1 CSSDLGP
8 DHRPGS
14 GRQRRH
20 PGHQGQVRRG
30 GLGDGHQDHRQQP
43 GQVTRMATR
52 SDTAASPVK
61 GGAAP
66 GRPRKG
72 PAPAD
77 KEQRR
82 RDRLSRRWQRDRRWS
97 PYAFVARFFLLF
109 AACGLF
115 PLIYTGWAS
124 LHQVELTA
132 PTDMN
137 WVGLRNYTRIFDDD
151 FFWNAARNTLTIGI
165 ISTVPQLMMAMGIAH
180 ILNYKLR
187 ASTFYRVAMLAPY
200 ATSIAAALVFVLLFG
215 RDYGMIN
222 WGLDLVGIDPVDWQ
236 GDKWPSQFAVSTII
250 IWRWTGYNALIYLAA
265 MQAIP
270 QDLYESAALDGA
282 NRWQQFLHVTLPSL
296 RPTILFTVVVSTIGA
311 SQVFGEPLLFDAN
324 KGASGGAEHQFQTL
338 GLYLYEQGWVNQH
351 LGRASAI
358 AWTMF
363 AILIV
368 VGIINYVISRRLRA
382 SS

>member
-1 CSSDLGP
+1 MST
-8 DHRPGS
+8 
-14 GRQRRH
+14 RH
-20 PGHQGQVRRG
+20 
-30 GLGDGHQDHRQQP
+30 DI
-43 GQVTRMATR
+43 
-52 SDTAASPVK
+52 AAPPTE

-66 GRPRKG
+66 GRP
-72 PAPAD
+72 APATGPTEAD
-77 KEQRR
+77 RR
-82 RDRLSRRWQRDRRWS
+82 RRARLSRRWQRDLRWS
-97 PYAFVARFFLLF
+97 PYAFVSPFFVLF
-109 AACGLF
+109 LAFGLF

-132 PTDMN
+132 PTDMT
-137 WVGLRNYTRIFDDD
+137 WVGLRNYTRIFDDE
-151 FFWNAARNTLTIGI
+151 FFWNAAKNTLMIGI
-165 ISTVPQLMMAMGIAH
+165 ISTVPQLLMAMGIAH

-187 ASTFYRVAMLAPY
+187 ASTFYRVVMLAPY
-200 ATSIAAALVFVLLFG
+200 ATSIAAASLVFVLLFG

-222 WGLDLVGIDPVDWQ
+222 WALDQVGIGKVDWQ
-236 GDKWPSQFAVSTII
+236 NDHWASKVAVSSII

-282 NRWQQFLHVTLPSL
+282 SRWQQFLHVTLPSL
-296 RPTILFTVVVSTIGA
+296 RPTILFTAVVSTIGA

-363 AILIV
+363 LILIV
-368 VGIINYVISRRLRA
+368 IGIVNYVISRRLRA

>member
-1 CSSDLGP
+1 MST
-8 DHRPGS
+8 
-14 GRQRRH
+14 RH
-20 PGHQGQVRRG
+20 
-30 GLGDGHQDHRQQP
+30 
-43 GQVTRMATR
+43 
-52 SDTAASPVK
+52 DTAAPPVK
-61 GGAAP
+61 EGGAAP
-66 GRPRKG
+66 GRSSAG
-72 PAPAD
+72 PVSAEAA
-77 KEQRR
+77 KKRA
-82 RDRLSRRWQRDRRWS
+82 RLSRRWQRDIKWS
-97 PYAFVARFFLLF
+97 PYAFISPFFLLF
-109 AACGLF
+109 AAFGLF
-115 PLIYTGWAS
+115 PLIYTAWAS

-132 PTDMN
+132 PTDMS
-137 WVGLRNYTRIFDDD
+137 WVGLRNYTRIFDDE
-151 FFWNAARNTLTIGI
+151 FFWNAAQNTLTIGI
-165 ISTVPQLMMAMGIAH
+165 ISTVPQLLMAMGLAH

-187 ASTFYRVAMLAPY
+187 GSTFYRVIMLAPY
-200 ATSIAAALVFVLLFG
+200 ATSIAAASLVFVLLFG

-222 WGLDLVGIDPVDWQ
+222 WALGFVGIDNIDWQ
-236 GDKWPSQFAVSTII
+236 NDTWASQFAVSSIV

-311 SQVFGEPLLFDAN
+311 SQLFGEPLLFDAN
-324 KGASGGAEHQFQTL
+324 KGASGGSTHQFQTL

-363 AILIV
+363 LILIV
-368 VGIINYVISRRLRA
+368 IGIANSVISRRLRA

>member
-1 CSSDLGP
+1 MTT
-8 DHRPGS
+8 
-14 GRQRRH
+14 RH
-20 PGHQGQVRRG
+20 
-30 GLGDGHQDHRQQP
+30 
-43 GQVTRMATR
+43 
-52 SDTAASPVK
+52 DTAASPVK

-66 GRPRKG
+66 GRPPGGRAADEADRKKR
-72 PAPAD
+72 AN
-77 KEQRR
+77 
-82 RDRLSRRWQRDRRWS
+82 LSRRWQRDIRWS
-97 PYAFVARFFLLF
+97 PYAFVSPFFLLF
-109 AACGLF
+109 VAFGLF

-124 LHQVELTA
+124 LHTVELTA
-132 PTDMN
+132 PTDMK
-137 WVGLRNYTRIFDDD
+137 WTGLDNYTRIFDDD
-151 FFWNAARNTLTIGI
+151 FFWNAAKNTLYIGI
-165 ISTVPQLMMAMGIAH
+165 ISTVPQLLMAMGLAH

-187 ASTFYRVAMLAPY
+187 ASTFYRVVMLAPY
-200 ATSIAAALVFVLLFG
+200 ATSIAAASLVFVLLFG

-222 WGLDLVGIDPVDWQ
+222 WALDLVGLDKIDWQ
-236 GDKWPSQFAVSTII
+236 NGSWASKFAVSSIV

-282 NRWQQFLHVTLPSL
+282 SRWRQFIHVTLPSL

-324 KGASGGAEHQFQTL
+324 KGASGGSQHQFQTL

-358 AWTMF
+358 AWAMF
-363 AILIV
+363 LILIV
-368 VGIINYVISRRLRA
+368 IGILNAVISRRLRA

>member
-1 CSSDLGP
+1 
-8 DHRPGS
+8 
-14 GRQRRH
+14 
-20 PGHQGQVRRG
+20 
-30 GLGDGHQDHRQQP
+30 
-43 GQVTRMATR
+43 MATR
-52 SDTAASPVK
+52 SDIAASPVK

-66 GRPRKG
+66 GRTPGRHS
-72 PAPAD
+72 PD
-77 KEQRR
+77 KEGRR
-82 RDRLSRRWQRDRRWS
+82 RARLSRRWQRDARWS
-97 PYAFVARFFLLF
+97 PYAFVAPFFLLF
-109 AACGLF
+109 AAFGLF

-137 WVGLRNYTRIFDDD
+137 WVGLKNYTRIFDDD
-151 FFWNAARNTLTIGI
+151 FFWNAAQNTLTIGI
-165 ISTVPQLMMAMGIAH
+165 ISTVPQLMIAMGIAH

-187 ASTFYRVAMLAPY
+187 ASTFWRVAMLAPY
-200 ATSIAAALVFVLLFG
+200 ATSIAAATLVFVLLFG

-222 WGLDLVGIDPVDWQ
+222 WALGAVGIDPIGWQ
-236 GDKWPSQFAVSTII
+236 DDKWPGQIAVSTII

-282 NRWQQFLHVTLPSL
+282 SRWRQFLHVTLPSL

-311 SQVFGEPLLFDAN
+311 SQVFGEPLLFDPN

-338 GLYLYEQGWVNQH
+338 GLYLYEQGWINQH

-368 VGIINYVISRRLRA
+368 IGLINQLISRRLRA

>member
-1 CSSDLGP
+1 MTTE
-8 DHRPGS
+8 H
-14 GRQRRH
+14 
-20 PGHQGQVRRG
+20 
-30 GLGDGHQDHRQQP
+30 
-43 GQVTRMATR
+43 
-52 SDTAASPVK
+52 DTAAPPVK

-66 GRPRKG
+66 GRP
-72 PAPAD
+72 PAGASAEAA
-77 KEQRR
+77 KKRA
-82 RDRLSRRWQRDRRWS
+82 RLSRRWQRDMRWS
-97 PYAFVARFFLLF
+97 PYAFVSPFFLLF
-109 AACGLF
+109 MAFGLF

-132 PTDMN
+132 PTDMT
-137 WVGLRNYTRIFDDD
+137 WVGMKNYTRIFDDD
-151 FFWNAARNTLTIGI
+151 FFWNAAKNTLTIGI
-165 ISTVPQLMMAMGIAH
+165 ISTVPQLLMAMGLAH

-187 ASTFYRVAMLAPY
+187 ASTFYRVVMLAPY
-200 ATSIAAALVFVLLFG
+200 ATSIAAASLVFVLLFG

-222 WGLDLVGIDPVDWQ
+222 WVLGLVGIDNIDWQ
-236 GDKWPSQFAVSTII
+236 NDHWASQLAVSSIV

-282 NRWQQFLHVTLPSL
+282 SRWRQFLHVTLPSL
-296 RPTILFTVVVSTIGA
+296 RPTILFTVIVSTIGA
-311 SQVFGEPLLFDAN
+311 SQLFGEPLLFDAN
-324 KGASGGAEHQFQTL
+324 KGASGGSQHQFQTL

-363 AILIV
+363 LILIV
-368 VGIINYVISRRLRA
+368 IGVINSVISRRLRA

>member
-1 CSSDLGP
+1 
-8 DHRPGS
+8 
-14 GRQRRH
+14 
-20 PGHQGQVRRG
+20 
-30 GLGDGHQDHRQQP
+30 
-43 GQVTRMATR
+43 MATR
-52 SDTAASPVK
+52 HDTAAPPTE

-66 GRPRKG
+66 GRP
-72 PAPAD
+72 PAD
-77 KEQRR
+77 PGSLEKEQRR
-82 RDRLSRRWQRDRRWS
+82 RDRLSRRWQRDIRWS
-97 PYAFVARFFLLF
+97 PYAFVSPFFLLF
-109 AACGLF
+109 IAFGLF

-137 WVGLRNYTRIFDDD
+137 WVGLRNYTRIFDDE
-151 FFWNAARNTLTIGI
+151 FFWNAAKNTLTIGI
-165 ISTVPQLMMAMGIAH
+165 ISTVPQLLMAMGIAH

-187 ASTFYRVAMLAPY
+187 ASTFFRVAMLAPY
-200 ATSIAAALVFVLLFG
+200 ATSIAAASLVFVLLYG

-222 WGLDLVGIDPVDWQ
+222 WALGMVGINPVDWQ
-236 GDKWPSQFAVSTII
+236 NDTWASQIAVSTII

-282 NRWQQFLHVTLPSL
+282 NRWQQFIHVTLPAL
-296 RPTILFTVVVSTIGA
+296 RPTILFTCVVSTIGA

-324 KGASGGAEHQFQTL
+324 QGTSGGAEHQFQTL
-338 GLYLYEQGWVNQH
+338 GLYLYEQGWVAHH

-363 AILIV
+363 LILIV
-368 VGIINYVISRRLRA
+368 IGIVNYVISRRLRA

>member
-1 CSSDLGP
+1 M
-8 DHRPGS
+8 
-14 GRQRRH
+14 
-20 PGHQGQVRRG
+20 
-30 GLGDGHQDHRQQP
+30 
-43 GQVTRMATR
+43 TRMATR
-52 SDTAASPVK
+52 HDTAAPPAE

-66 GRPRKG
+66 GRP
-72 PAPAD
+72 PAD
-77 KEQRR
+77 PVSLEKERRR
-82 RDRLSRRWQRDRRWS
+82 RDRLSRRWQRDIRWS
-97 PYAFVARFFLLF
+97 PYAFVSPFFLLF
-109 AACGLF
+109 IAFGLF

-137 WVGLRNYTRIFDDD
+137 WVGLRNYARIFDDE
-151 FFWNAARNTLTIGI
+151 FFWNAAKNTLTIGI
-165 ISTVPQLMMAMGIAH
+165 ISTVPQLLMAMGIAH

-187 ASTFYRVAMLAPY
+187 ASTFFRVAMLAPY
-200 ATSIAAALVFVLLFG
+200 ATSIAAASLVFVLLFG

-222 WGLDLVGIDPVDWQ
+222 WALDMVGINPVDWQ
-236 GDKWPSQFAVSTII
+236 NDKWFSQIAVSSII

-282 NRWQQFLHVTLPSL
+282 SRWQQFIHVTLPAL
-296 RPTILFTVVVSTIGA
+296 RPTILFTCVVSTIGA

-324 KGASGGAEHQFQTL
+324 QGTSGGAEHQFQTL
-338 GLYLYEQGWVNQH
+338 GLYLYEQGWVAHH

-363 AILIV
+363 LILIV
-368 VGIINYVISRRLRA
+368 IGIGNYVISRRLRA

>member
-1 CSSDLGP
+1 MTT
-8 DHRPGS
+8 
-14 GRQRRH
+14 RH
-20 PGHQGQVRRG
+20 
-30 GLGDGHQDHRQQP
+30 
-43 GQVTRMATR
+43 
-52 SDTAASPVK
+52 DTAAPPVE

-66 GRPRKG
+66 GRPPGGRAAAEADRK
-72 PAPAD
+72 
-77 KEQRR
+77 RR
-82 RDRLSRRWQRDRRWS
+82 AKLSRRWQRDIRWS
-97 PYAFVARFFLLF
+97 PYAFVSPFFLLF
-109 AACGLF
+109 VAFGLF

-124 LHQVELTA
+124 LHTVELTA
-132 PTDMN
+132 PTDMT
-137 WVGLRNYTRIFDDD
+137 WTGLDNYTRIFDDE
-151 FFWNAARNTLTIGI
+151 FFWNAAKNTLWIGI
-165 ISTVPQLMMAMGIAH
+165 ISTVPQLLMAMGLAH

-187 ASTFYRVAMLAPY
+187 ASTFYRVVMLAPY
-200 ATSIAAALVFVLLFG
+200 ATSIAAASLVFVLLFG

-222 WGLDLVGIDPVDWQ
+222 WVLDMVGLDKIDWQ
-236 GDKWPSQFAVSTII
+236 NGSWASKFAVSSIV

-282 NRWQQFLHVTLPSL
+282 SRWRQFIHVTLPSL

-324 KGASGGAEHQFQTL
+324 KGASGGSQHQFQTL

-358 AWTMF
+358 AWAMF
-363 AILIV
+363 LILIV
-368 VGIINYVISRRLRA
+368 IGILNAVISRRLRA

>member
-1 CSSDLGP
+1 MTT
-8 DHRPGS
+8 
-14 GRQRRH
+14 
-20 PGHQGQVRRG
+20 GHE
-30 GLGDGHQDHRQQP
+30 
-43 GQVTRMATR
+43 
-52 SDTAASPVK
+52 TAAAPPAK
-61 GGAAP
+61 EGGAAP
-66 GRPRKG
+66 ARPPAGRS
-72 PAPAD
+72 D
-77 KEQRR
+77 DERR
-82 RDRLSRRWQRDRRWS
+82 RARLSRRWQRDMRWS
-97 PYAFVARFFLLF
+97 PYAFVSPFFLLF
-109 AACGLF
+109 LAFGLF

-137 WVGLRNYTRIFDDD
+137 WVGFKNYTRIFDDD
-151 FFWNAARNTLTIGI
+151 FFWNAAKNTLTIGI
-165 ISTVPQLMMAMGIAH
+165 ISTVPQLLMAMGLAH

-200 ATSIAAALVFVLLFG
+200 ATSIAAASLVFVLLFG

-222 WGLDLVGIDPVDWQ
+222 WMLNQVGIDNIDWQ
-236 GDKWPSQFAVSTII
+236 NDKWASQIAVSSIV

-282 NRWQQFLHVTLPSL
+282 SRWKQFLHVTLPAL

-311 SQVFGEPLLFDAN
+311 SQLFGEPLLFG
-324 KGASGGAEHQFQTL
+324 KGPSGGAQHQFQTL

-363 AILIV
+363 LILIV
-368 VGIINYVISRRLRA
+368 IGIVNYVISRRLRA

>member
-1 CSSDLGP
+1 
-8 DHRPGS
+8 
-14 GRQRRH
+14 
-20 PGHQGQVRRG
+20 
-30 GLGDGHQDHRQQP
+30 
-43 GQVTRMATR
+43 MATR
-52 SDTAASPVK
+52 HDTAAPPTEE

-66 GRPRKG
+66 GRP
-72 PAPAD
+72 PAAVPD
-77 KEQRR
+77 EKEQRR
-82 RDRLSRRWQRDRRWS
+82 RNRMSRRWQRDIRWS
-97 PYAFVARFFLLF
+97 PYAFVSPFFLLF
-109 AACGLF
+109 VAFGLF

-124 LHQVELTA
+124 LHTVELTA
-132 PTDMN
+132 PTDMQ
-137 WVGLRNYTRIFDDD
+137 WAGLRNYTRIFDDD
-151 FFWNAARNTLTIGI
+151 FFWNAAKNTLTIGI
-165 ISTVPQLMMAMGIAH
+165 ISTVPQLLMAMGLAH
-180 ILNYKLR
+180 ILNYRLR
-187 ASTFYRVAMLAPY
+187 GSIFYRVMMLAPY
-200 ATSIAAALVFVLLFG
+200 ATSIASASLVFVLLFG

-222 WGLDLVGIDPVDWQ
+222 WALHAIGFDKIDWQ
-236 GDKWPSQFAVSTII
+236 NDKWPSQIAVSTIV

-270 QDLYESAALDGA
+270 HDLYESAALDGA
-282 NRWQQFLHVTLPSL
+282 NRWQQFFHVTLPSL

-363 AILIV
+363 LILIV
-368 VGIINYVISRRLRA
+368 IGIVNYVISRRLRA

>member
-1 CSSDLGP
+1 
-8 DHRPGS
+8 
-14 GRQRRH
+14 
-20 PGHQGQVRRG
+20 
-30 GLGDGHQDHRQQP
+30 
-43 GQVTRMATR
+43 MATR
-52 SDTAASPVK
+52 PDTAALPSK
-61 GGAAP
+61 EGGAAP
-66 GRPRKG
+66 ARPETGRQ
-72 PAPAD
+72 PAPVD
-77 KEQRR
+77 ERR
-82 RDRLSRRWQRDRRWS
+82 RARLSRRWQRDVRWS
-97 PYAFVARFFLLF
+97 PYGFVSPFFLLF
-109 AACGLF
+109 VAFGLF
-115 PLIYTGWAS
+115 PLVYTGWAS

-151 FFWNAARNTLTIGI
+151 FFWNAAKNTLTIGI
-165 ISTVPQLMMAMGIAH
+165 ISTVPQLLMALGIAH

-187 ASTFYRVAMLAPY
+187 GSTFYRVVMLAPY
-200 ATSIAAALVFVLLFG
+200 ATSIAAASLVFVLLFG

-222 WGLDLVGIDPVDWQ
+222 WVLNMVGIDHIDWQ
-236 GDKWPSQFAVSTII
+236 NDRWPSQIAVSTII

-270 QDLYESAALDGA
+270 NDLYESAALDGA
-282 NRWQQFLHVTLPSL
+282 NRWQQFFHVTLPSL

-363 AILIV
+363 LILIV
-368 VGIINYVISRRLRA
+368 IGIVNYVISRRLRA